1 MKNIANFLIE
11 KHSPHFGPKNIQKG
25 IILFGNIIPLFYEKY
40 RQFFNWKTF
49 PTFGPK
55 NIQKGII
62 LFSNVIPLFSEN
74 ISNFF

>member
-1 MKNIANFLIE
+1 
-11 KHSPHFGPKNIQKG
+11 
-25 IILFGNIIPLFYEKY
+25 LFGNIIPLFYEKY